1 MNVNEFQLLSYL
13 IDHQQAIILVV
24 ILTLAIIAGWLLAT
38 YHWQKKITQ
47 LENETLRLQTNLDM
61 EEKIAR
67 VREQEQT
74 KQQRELKM
82 AFSALSSDAL
92 KDNNDSFLKLAQEK
106 LMQFQIH
113 ARNDMEKREKSVEN
127 LVKPIKDAL
136 DKTEQ
141 QIRLMEQERKQAYG
155 SLSTH
160 LETMMQTQQ
169 LLQSETRNL
178 VQALRRPEVR
188 GQWGEITLKRLVELA
203 GMVEHCDF
211 FEQEHTKTT
220 EGNIRPDM
228 IVRMPAGR
236 EIVVDVKTPLD
247 AYISAIEAKDDEERQ
262 KQLLRHLKNVRG
274 RIRELASKSYWNQ
287 FKQSPDFVVLFIPG
301 DQFLNAAL
309 EIDHGLLEEAL
320 QQKVV
325 LATPTSLVA
334 LLRAVAYGWRHEA
347 LTENADII
355 RELGEDLYKRLATF
369 TDHISRLGKNLGNSV
384 ESFNKTVGS
393 LERQVLPGARKLHDL
408 GIESNKKLQTPEPLD
423 KAVRSINKD

>member
-1 MNVNEFQLLSYL
+1 MSIHDSNLLIYL
-13 IDHQQAIILVV
+13 IDHQYAIVIIL
-24 ILTLAIIAGWLLAT
+24 ILLLAFIAGWLLAT
-38 YHWQKKITQ
+38 YRWQKTITE
-47 LENETLRLQTNLDM
+47 LESETRRLQTNLDM
-61 EEKIAR
+61 EAKIALI
-67 VREQEQT
+67 REQDQI
-74 KQQRELKM
+74 KQQRELKQ

-92 KDNNDSFLKLAQEK
+92 KNNNDSFLKLAQEK

-113 ARNDMEKREKSVEN
+113 AQNDMDQREKSVEN
-127 LVKPIKDAL
+127 LVKPIKEAL

-141 QIRLMEQERKQAYG
+141 QMRLMENERKQAYG
-155 SLSTH
+155 SLTSH
-160 LETMMQTQQ
+160 IETMMQTQL

-211 FEQEHTKTT
+211 YEQQHMQTDD
-220 EGNIRPDM
+220 GNIRPDM

-247 AYISAIEAKDDEERQ
+247 AYISAVEAKDDEQRQ
-262 KQLLRHLKNVRG
+262 KQLIRHLKNVKG

-301 DQFLNAAL
+301 DQFLSAAL
-309 EIDHGLLEEAL
+309 EIDQGLLEEAL

-347 LTENADII
+347 LSENADII
-355 RELGEDLYKRLATF
+355 RELGEDLYKRIAIF
-369 TDHISRLGKNLGNSV
+369 TEHMSRLGKNLGNSV
-384 ESFNKTVGS
+384 ESFNKTIGS
-393 LERQVLPGARKLHDL
+393 LERQVLPSARKLHEL
-408 GIESNKKLQTPEPLD
+408 GIESNKTLHTPEPID
-423 KAVRSINKD
+423 KTVRAVSKD

>member
-1 MNVNEFQLLSYL
+1 MTNTDFQLITFL
-13 IDHQQAIILVV
+13 IDHQQALVLIL
-24 ILTLAIIAGWLLAT
+24 ILILALLAGWLLAT
-38 YHWQKKITQ
+38 YRWQKKITQ
-47 LENETLRLQTNLDM
+47 LENETRRLQTSLEM
-61 EEKIAR
+61 EEKIAQ
-67 VREQEQT
+67 VREQEQL
-74 KQQRELKM
+74 KQQQELKQ

-92 KDNNDSFLKLAQEK
+92 KNNNDSFLKLAQEK

-113 ARNDMEKREKSVEN
+113 AQNDLEKREKSVEN

-136 DKTEQ
+136 NKTEQ
-141 QIRLMEQERKQAYG
+141 QIRLMEHERKQAYG
-155 SLSTH
+155 SLSNH
-160 LETMMQTQQ
+160 LETMMQTQL

-211 FEQEHTKTT
+211 FEQEHTRTT
-220 EGNIRPDM
+220 DGNIRPDM

-247 AYISAIEAKDDEERQ
+247 AYISAIEAKDDEQRQ
-262 KQLLRHLKNVRG
+262 KELLRHLKNVKG
-274 RIRELASKSYWNQ
+274 RVRELASKSYWSQ
-287 FKQSPDFVVLFIPG
+287 FNQSPDFIVLFIPG
-301 DQFLNAAL
+301 DQFLSAAL
-309 EIDHGLLEEAL
+309 EIDHSLLEEAL

-347 LTENADII
+347 LTENADLI
-355 RELGEDLYKRLATF
+355 RQLGEDLYKRMATF
-369 TDHISRLGKNLGNSV
+369 TEHISRLGKNLGSSV

-393 LERQVLPGARKLHDL
+393 LERQVMPGARKLHEL
-408 GIESNKKLQTPEPLD
+408 GIESSKKLQTPEPLD
-423 KAVRSINKD
+423 KTVRSINKD